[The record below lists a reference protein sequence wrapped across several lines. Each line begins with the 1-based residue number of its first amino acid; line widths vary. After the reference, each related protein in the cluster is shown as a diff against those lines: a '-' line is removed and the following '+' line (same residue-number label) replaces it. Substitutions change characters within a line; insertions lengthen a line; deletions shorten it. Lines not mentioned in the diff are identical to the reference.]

1 MFLDVWLCRM
11 PRWVEVHE
19 IASGLNRR
27 PAPEGGASAKAV
39 PSSPS
44 VSGRLWTSFDSP
56 SRSQLCASLG
66 EDEAEDGQEDA
77 AQRQCQQRLSLVRR
91 PSPSFPLL
99 PAATPHGGGCAG
111 GAIAWRLG
119 MRRRSR
125 LSAQAGQGD
134 RARGQPALRALGP
147 C

>member
-1 MFLDVWLCRM
+1 MFIKALLINTPVLDVWLCRM

-44 VSGRLWTSFDSP
+44 VSATHWTSFDSP

-91 PSPSFPLL
+91 PLPSLL
-99 PAATPHGGGCAG
+99 NRVQT
-111 GAIAWRLG
+111 
-119 MRRRSR
+119 MR
-125 LSAQAGQGD
+125 QAHLLDGVV
-134 RARGQPALRALGP
+134 PS
-147 C
+147 